1 METKELTKRENALQ
15 PKDELQPLEISGKIE
30 IADMVKSVGNVK
42 LNEEQKG
49 ILFAPVNEEE
59 VEIRPDGL
67 VYLPWVFYH
76 NRLRKAFG
84 YEYALIPKSD
94 PKYIPEANLMVWGFY
109 MVIKGSLMGYA
120 LGENGYHPNNPKMS
134 YGDAVEGCKSNALMR
149 LCKDLGISTELW
161 QPEFVRK
168 WKEERAVSNFEYDQ
182 KKGKKVEVWR
192 KKTNGQK
199 TKESVQ
205 KTTDYLNIENEIK
218 QTIDNPDFTGMIMYK
233 GAEQDLDYLKVEISK
248 RILSGVIY
256 RDIEAH
262 RDNLMEMLLVAKN
275 PKEMS
280 EIDMELSDDNISPSE
295 QGLFQEEQLNEP
307 HEGNLSEGGTT

>member
-1 METKELTKRENALQ
+1 METKDVSKRENALQ
-15 PKDELQPLEISGKIE
+15 PKDELKPLEISGKIE
-30 IADMVKSVGNVK
+30 IADMVKSIGSVK
-42 LNEEQKG
+42 LNEEQKKT
-49 ILFAPVNEEE
+49 LFAPVNEEE

-76 NRLRKAFG
+76 TRLREVFG
-84 YEYALIPKSD
+84 LEYALLPKGD

-120 LGENGYHPNNPKMS
+120 LGENGYHPNNRAMS
-134 YGDAVEGCKSNALMR
+134 YGDAIEGCKSNALMR

-168 WKEERAVSNFEYDQ
+168 WKEEWAVYDTNT
-182 KKGKKVEVWR
+182 KKWK
-192 KKTNGQK
+192 KKTENGNRLTAK
-199 TKESVQ
+199 TLQ
-205 KTTDYLNIENEIK
+205 YLTIEDEIK
-218 QTIDNPDFTGMIMYK
+218 QIINNPDFTGMIMYK
-233 GAEQDLDYLKVEISK
+233 GAEQDLDYLKVEMSK
-248 RILSGVIY
+248 RIKSGVIY